1 MTLRLTIYSIFLF
14 STSCMYNHNN
24 VIGTSNN
31 IVQVTANTSTPEHA
45 TVECQFLTQLP
56 ASCEVCYGD
65 VSNCH
70 NMTCL
75 LPVPTNADG
84 IATVILPNLEEKL
97 KYCYTAA
104 ATVGDHGVEEL
115 ALVVQG
121 SFSTGKHIH
130 SMLLISYSS
139 VDACSIFSVQLAL
152 TKLFPQKHSDYIDT
166 VCDVK
171 DLVHYDESHNTMSC
185 TVDKLNMADDII
197 DLRCTDSEGSL
208 PILNGVVCYNGSTS
222 GSTAYYICNGDYQVP
237 GYSDCKHKCNLR
249 ECQGDG
255 HWSGETIPCLNGSIN
270 YKVFVQLV
278 TYALFLCRNVQ

>member
-14 STSCMYNHNN
+14 STSCMYNHNILCDYNN

-56 ASCEVCYGD
+56 ASCEVCYGV

-84 IATVILPNLEEKL
+84 IATVKLQNLEEKL

-104 ATVGDHGVEEL
+104 AIVGDHGVEEL

-139 VDACSIFSVQLAL
+139 VDACSIFSVQ
-152 TKLFPQKHSDYIDT
+152 
-166 VCDVK
+166 
-171 DLVHYDESHNTMSC
+171 
-185 TVDKLNMADDII
+185 
-197 DLRCTDSEGSL
+197 
-208 PILNGVVCYNGSTS
+208 
-222 GSTAYYICNGDYQVP
+222 
-237 GYSDCKHKCNLR
+237 
-249 ECQGDG
+249 
-255 HWSGETIPCLNGSIN
+255 
-270 YKVFVQLV
+270 
-278 TYALFLCRNVQ
+278 